1 MTHPDSDVLAEFRA
15 GLVTGRRR
23 AAIASH
29 LAACDRCA
37 GLSDQL
43 GELSALLAA
52 GRPAA
57 MPDDVARRLDL
68 VLATEAANRNS
79 SERPVDDSAAHP
91 ASSPGPRRSWNFRL
105 ITQRI
110 LLPAAAVVVLAAGG
124 YGLSRV
130 AGGSSPSQATSGTAA
145 APAVPAASS
154 AASAVAAPSAST
166 HGLAEPA
173 AGAGS
178 RSVAGPA
185 IEAPATFGVVT
196 SMTDYFRPTLAQQ
209 LEDEL
214 RRYPRTAERPQ
225 LLAAGPVKGC
235 VLRVTAGTSPG
246 TVVLVET
253 ARFQGQPAI
262 VIVAV
267 SGHHDQAWVTASGC
281 SASSDHVLATAS
293 LPGTS
298 TP

>member
-29 LAACDRCA
+29 LTACDRCA

-43 GELSALLAA
+43 GELTALLAA
-52 GRPAA
+52 GGPPA

-79 SERPVDDSAAHP
+79 SERPVEDSAAHR
-91 ASSPGPRRSWNFRL
+91 ASDPSPRRSRNYRL

-110 LLPAAAVVVLAAGG
+110 LLPAAAVIVLAAGG

-130 AGGSSPSQATSGTAA
+130 AGGSSPSRAASGTAA
-145 APAVPAASS
+145 APAVSA
-154 AASAVAAPSAST
+154 AASAFSAPSASA
-166 HGLAEPA
+166 HGLAKPA
-173 AGAGS
+173 SGAGL

-185 IEAPATFGVVT
+185 MEAPVTFQVVT
-196 SMTDYFRPTLAQQ
+196 SVTDYRRPTLAQQ
-209 LEDEL
+209 LEHEL
-214 RRYPRTAERPQ
+214 RSYPRAAERPQ
-225 LLAAGPVKGC
+225 LLTSGPVKGC

-246 TVVLVET
+246 TVVLVEK

-281 SASSDHVLATAS
+281 SASGDQVLATAT

>member
-1 MTHPDSDVLAEFRA
+1 
-15 GLVTGRRR
+15 VTGRRR

-43 GELSALLAA
+43 GELTALLAA
-52 GRPAA
+52 GRPPA

-79 SERPVDDSAAHP
+79 SERPVDDSAAHQ
-91 ASSPGPRRSWNFRL
+91 ATSPGPRRSRNFRL

-110 LLPAAAVVVLAAGG
+110 LLPAAAVVVLVAGG

-145 APAVPAASS
+145 APAAPAASS
-154 AASAVAAPSAST
+154 ASSGSSASYPLAAPSAST

-173 AGAGS
+173 SGAGL
-178 RSVAGPA
+178 RSIAGPA
-185 IEAPATFGVVT
+185 MEAPVKFQVVT
-196 SMTDYFRPTLAQQ
+196 SVTDYSRPILAQQ
-209 LEDEL
+209 LEHEL
-214 RRYPRTAERPQ
+214 RLYPRTAERPQ
-225 LLAAGPVKGC
+225 LLASGPVKGC

-281 SASSDHVLATAS
+281 SASGDHVLATAT

>member
-43 GELSALLAA
+43 GELTTLLAA
-52 GRPAA
+52 GRPPA
-57 MPDDVARRLDL
+57 MPHDVARRLDL

-79 SERPVDDSAAHP
+79 SERPVDDSSAHP
-91 ASSPGPRRSWNFRL
+91 ASGPGPRRSRNFRL

-130 AGGSSPSQATSGTAA
+130 AGGSSPSRATSGTAA

-154 AASAVAAPSAST
+154 AAAASSAN
-166 HGLAEPA
+166 GLAEPA

-185 IEAPATFGVVT
+185 IKAPAKFQVVT
-196 SMTDYFRPTLAQQ
+196 SVTDYSRPTLSQQ
-209 LEDEL
+209 LEHEL

-225 LLAAGPVKGC
+225 LLASGPVKEC

-267 SGHHDQAWVTASGC
+267 SGDHDQAWVTASGC
-281 SASSDHVLATAS
+281 SASSDHVLATAT

>member
-1 MTHPDSDVLAEFRA
+1 MTHPDSDVLAEFGA

-43 GELSALLAA
+43 GELTALLAA
-52 GRPAA
+52 GRPPA

-68 VLATEAANRNS
+68 VLATEAANRHS
-79 SERPVDDSAAHP
+79 SERPVDDGAAHP

-124 YGLSRV
+124 YGLTRV
-130 AGGSSPSQATSGTAA
+130 AGGSSPSSGTAA
-145 APAVPAASS
+145 APAVPAGSS
-154 AASAVAAPSAST
+154 ASYPLAAPSAST
-166 HGLAEPA
+166 HGFAEPA
-173 AGAGS
+173 GGAGM
-178 RSVAGPA
+178 RSIAGPPMG
-185 IEAPATFGVVT
+185 APVKFQVVT
-196 SMTDYFRPTLAQQ
+196 SVTDYFRPTLSQQ
-209 LEDEL
+209 LEHEL
-214 RRYPRTAERPQ
+214 RLYPRTAERPQ
-225 LLAAGPVKGC
+225 LLASGPVKGC

-267 SGHHDQAWVTASGC
+267 SGDHDQAWVTASGC

>member
-29 LAACDRCA
+29 LAACDHCA

-43 GELSALLAA
+43 GELTALLAA
-52 GRPAA
+52 GRPPA

-79 SERPVDDSAAHP
+79 SERPVDDSAAHQ
-91 ASSPGPRRSWNFRL
+91 ASSPGPRRSRNFRL

-130 AGGSSPSQATSGTAA
+130 AGGSSPTSGTAA
-145 APAVPAASS
+145 APAASA
-154 AASAVAAPSAST
+154 AASAFSAPSAST
-166 HGLAEPA
+166 HGLAKPA
-173 AGAGS
+173 SGAGL

-185 IEAPATFGVVT
+185 MEAPVTFQVVT
-196 SMTDYFRPTLAQQ
+196 SVTDYRRPTLSQQ
-209 LEDEL
+209 LEHEL

-225 LLAAGPVKGC
+225 LLASGPVKGC
-235 VLRVTAGTSPG
+235 ALRVTAGTIPG
-246 TVVLVET
+246 TVVLVEK

-267 SGHHDQAWVTASGC
+267 SGDHDQAWVTASGC